1 MINIIKILMPSII
14 IAAVFILS
22 IWGAYKLLRAKVLW
36 KKCLALFPL
45 FLLYIIVYGLT
56 FGFWQLNIKEVTYE
70 SPDIPEAFDG
80 YKIVQVTDVH
90 CGGSFWGPYKDL
102 VKDDFEKINALQPDL
117 ICMVGDIQHF
127 LPSELEELK
136 AEMSSLKAKD
146 GVLSVMGN
154 HDYCSYSGF
163 SPARQAQEIK
173 RTRNVHR
180 SFGWKMLSDEHF
192 YIHRDSDSILVVGE
206 ENWGLKPFP
215 QVGDIK
221 KAIKGVAIN
230 PATKTANTF
239 SLCLSHDP
247 NAWKHHIMPVFIP
260 NVTLAGH
267 THGAQFSIFGWHP
280 IQYVYDEWG
289 GEFYVPMKK
298 GSDSK
303 AMLSVSTGFGGNLP
317 FRFGM
322 PREVVV
328 ITLKKK

>member
-1 MINIIKILMPSII
+1 MLNTIKILMPSII
-14 IAAVFILS
+14 IATVLILS
-22 IWGAYKLLRAKVLW
+22 IWSAYKLLLAKVLW
-36 KKCLALFPL
+36 KKCLALIPFL
-45 FLLYIIVYGLT
+45 LLYIIVYGFT

-90 CGGSFWGPYKDL
+90 SGGSFWGPYKGL
-102 VKDDFEKINALQPDL
+102 VKSGVEKINALQPDL
-117 ICMVGDIQHF
+117 ICMVGDMQNF

-136 AEMSSLKAKD
+136 EEMSSLKAKD

-163 SPARQAQEIK
+163 SPARQAKEIE
-173 RTRNVHR
+173 RTRNTHR
-180 SFGWKMLSDEHF
+180 SFGWKILVNEHF
-192 YIHRDSDSILVVGE
+192 YLHRGSDSILVVGE

-215 QVGDIK
+215 QNGDIK
-221 KAIKGVAIN
+221 KALEGVTIN

-247 NAWKHHIMPVFIP
+247 NAWKHHIMPVFVP
-260 NVTLAGH
+260 NITLAGH
-267 THGAQFSIFGWHP
+267 THGTQFSLFGWCP

-289 GEFYVPMKK
+289 GEFYAPMKNK
-298 GSDSK
+298 NSE
-303 AMLSVSTGFGGNLP
+303 ALLSVSTGFGGNLP

-328 ITLKKK
+328 ITLKKVK

>member
-1 MINIIKILMPSII
+1 MPSII
-14 IAAVFILS
+14 IAAVFVLS

-45 FLLYIIVYGLT
+45 LLLYIIVYGLT

-90 CGGSFWGPYKDL
+90 CGGSFWGPYKGL
-102 VKDDFEKINALQPDL
+102 VKDGFEKINALQPDL

-136 AEMSSLKAKD
+136 EEMSSLKAKD

-154 HDYCSYSGF
+154 HDYCAYSNF

-180 SFGWKMLSDEHF
+180 SFGWKMLEDE
-192 YIHRDSDSILVVGE
+192 
-206 ENWGLKPFP
+206 
-215 QVGDIK
+215 
-221 KAIKGVAIN
+221 KALKGVAIN

-267 THGAQFSIFGWHP
+267 THGAQFSIFGWYP
-280 IQYVYDEWG
+280 IQYAYDEWG
-289 GEFYVPMKK
+289 GEYYVPMKK

-317 FRFGM
+317 KAMLSVSTGFGGNLPFRFGV